1 MAQGSG
7 HNKYCVIDHTK
18 FLGKGMEAKVYM
30 AHFVEK
36 RRMSKT
42 KHQWDYKDAAVKI
55 FNQDPSSTAEFTIA
69 PRYLPGSQ
77 RINIGKRTLFLM
89 PYQPGEDLI
98 SAEDL
103 YRLMEGKSTQKK
115 ILDSLDFKDR
125 VNVAAQ
131 LMDECHRHAS
141 STATTGG
148 STVHGD
154 IKFENIKIWRKTTS
168 SPIKGKIVD
177 YGTAIDTTTPNK
189 STDVETANAAVG
201 SLFFMSPEAS
211 QKKLA
216 TASDLYSCVPILAV
230 TLGASLIEVF
240 ANKDKNNPGF
250 RC

>member
-1 MAQGSG
+1 MHDKAKKKQKKINAALKALESSSESSKKLFSKGGALEFELIKMAQGSG

-154 IKFENIKIWRKTTS
+154 IKFENT
-168 SPIKGKIVD
+168 
-177 YGTAIDTTTPNK
+177 K
-189 STDVETANAAVG
+189 S
-201 SLFFMSPEAS
+201 LS
-211 QKKLA
+211 QNCQHGYRQNQKWMNGR
-216 TASDLYSCVPILAV
+216 S
-230 TLGASLIEVF
+230 G
-240 ANKDKNNPGF
+240 